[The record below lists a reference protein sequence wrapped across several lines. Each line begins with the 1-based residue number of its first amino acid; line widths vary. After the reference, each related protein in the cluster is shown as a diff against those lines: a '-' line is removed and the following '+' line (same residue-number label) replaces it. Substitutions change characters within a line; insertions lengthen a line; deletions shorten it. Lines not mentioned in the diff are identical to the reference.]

1 MLNNKFSFFSIPA
14 RYSFFLKSL
23 LIFVT
28 AVYFISCRRQAK
40 TVGGFSL
47 NDEGIYLKY
56 CAIGEDETPDENQWL
71 LLNVKYKTQRDSIFY
86 VSNHHGWKGHFIKCK
101 EIKNKPL
108 LKIIYNMAE
117 GDSINAWVNP
127 TIFFNEIFDI
137 GSPSFTNGDS
147 IVKLEMKLVAIME
160 EDEKKVY
167 EESKYLDCERLK
179 KDEQNSMIKYAQK
192 NFVRYET
199 LEGNILFKKIKITK
213 DSLVTKGKLISI
225 KYRGSFT
232 DNLIFDQSAYFKPI
246 DFTYGSEGQLLPG
259 LQIVLKHLR
268 KGEVAKFILPSR
280 LAFGEEGSSDGFI
293 PPHTPLVYEI
303 EVVNIKQ

>member
-1 MLNNKFSFFSIPA
+1 M
-14 RYSFFLKSL
+14 
-23 LIFVT
+23 
-28 AVYFISCRRQAK
+28 
-40 TVGGFSL
+40 
-47 NDEGIYLKY
+47 NDDGIYLKY

-86 VSNHHGWKGHFIKCK
+86 VSNHHGWKGHFVKCK
-101 EIKNKPL
+101 EIKNNPL
-108 LKIIYNMAE
+108 LKIVYNMAE
-117 GDSINAWVNP
+117 
-127 TIFFNEIFDI
+127 
-137 GSPSFTNGDS
+137 GDS

-179 KDEQNSMIKYAQK
+179 KDEQNTMIKYAQK

-199 LEGNILFKKIKITK
+199 LEGTILFKKTKITK
-213 DSLVTKGKLISI
+213 DSLVKKGKLISI

-232 DNLIFDQSAYFKPI
+232 DNLIFDQSVYFKPF

-259 LQIVLKHLR
+259 LQIVLKQLR

-303 EVVNIKQ
+303 EVVNIKE